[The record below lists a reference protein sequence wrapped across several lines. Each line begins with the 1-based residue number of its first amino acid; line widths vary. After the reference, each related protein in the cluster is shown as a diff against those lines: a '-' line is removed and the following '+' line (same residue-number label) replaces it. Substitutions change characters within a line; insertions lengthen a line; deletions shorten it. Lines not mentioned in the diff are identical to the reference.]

1 VAASEAHHCANTN
14 VVGHA
19 LGTKWTSN
27 KMKII
32 VTRYWFEFDST
43 QIKDLPPGLPFGCG
57 VTAYDYNDAISI
69 LRQSVFKGQEIP
81 ELKNKK
87 ENIDIRTLDQRHV
100 IPNMKDPTL
109 RGVWFPLGYEDE
121 RN

>member
-1 VAASEAHHCANTN
+1 
-14 VVGHA
+14 
-19 LGTKWTSN
+19 
-27 KMKII
+27 MKII
-32 VTRYWFEFDST
+32 VTRYWFEFDSN
-43 QIKDLPPGLPFGCG
+43 QIKDLPPGLPLGCG